1 MASSGL
7 STYLKNKVLNA
18 ALNGVAAA
26 YTGTATV
33 YAALLTSHM
42 TAGDGTGAVVVV
54 DPLDLDLILN
64 TGLDLSF
71 GLNTGLDFDLGF

>member
-26 YTGTATV
+26 YTGTATG
-33 YAALLTSHM
+33 YAALLTSE
-42 TAGDGTGAVVVV
+42 GGAVVVV

-71 GLNTGLDFDLGF
+71 GLNTGLDFALEF